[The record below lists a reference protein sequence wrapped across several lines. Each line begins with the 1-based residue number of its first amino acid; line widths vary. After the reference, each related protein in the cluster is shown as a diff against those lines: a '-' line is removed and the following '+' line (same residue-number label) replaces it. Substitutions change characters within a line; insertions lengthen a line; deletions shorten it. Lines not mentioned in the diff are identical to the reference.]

1 MYGVVKKAT
10 QTTAKAGK
18 TERSSSET
26 LLSLHQPPP
35 AGGPLAA
42 GADSPHR
49 RMSAQPTTV
58 TAATALESRPCSAA
72 AGAGAGAGG
81 RIPQISEDMMGFADL
96 LAIEKGRGFQVSH
109 AVLRFSY
116 HVTHVDQPVL
126 LWGGRIYHGTLW
138 RVLSVFRM
146 QDEFSPRPHSTQMQV
161 TCNVLG

>member
-35 AGGPLAA
+35 AGPLAA

>member
-35 AGGPLAA
+35 AGPLAA

-72 AGAGAGAGG
+72 AGAGG

-126 LWGGRIYHGTLW
+126 LWGGRITMERCGGYCPSFVCKMSFHRDLIL
-138 RVLSVFRM
+138 RR
-146 QDEFSPRPHSTQMQV
+146 
-161 TCNVLG
+161 CK